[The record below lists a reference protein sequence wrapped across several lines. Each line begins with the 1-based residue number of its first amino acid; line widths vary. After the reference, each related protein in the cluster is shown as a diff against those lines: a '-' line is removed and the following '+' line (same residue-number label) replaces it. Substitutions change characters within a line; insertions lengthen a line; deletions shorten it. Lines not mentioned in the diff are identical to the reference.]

1 MRDAKKDPSRR
12 GLARLGTTALREKGQ
27 APSLHGFFRCP
38 RQALTVEVI
47 VFQMSIAM
55 PMSISISI
63 ERTLAAWMIAG
74 SRVTGLLVVAP
85 FLGSAA
91 VPPRIKIGLAFLLT
105 LFLVPLVP
113 ATPAALPTPALI
125 VLLLGEFAIGVL
137 LGFTL
142 QLIFEAGQIAGQ
154 VCGVQMGYSLASIV
168 NPDNSQAD
176 SAVLSTFYELIV
188 LLLFIQLGVPHWL
201 LRGLA
206 RSFDYMPPGHFSL
219 TWPAVHALFEFA
231 AGMFVAA
238 SLFADVALGF
248 IGKASPQ
255 LPVLFVG
262 ISIKNL
268 LGLALLCGAI
278 AFWPRFFDARFGRA
292 LEASERIL
300 KLAH

>member
-1 MRDAKKDPSRR
+1 MPF
-12 GLARLGTTALREKGQ
+12 AL
-27 APSLHGFFRCP
+27 P
-38 RQALTVEVI
+38 
-47 VFQMSIAM
+47 
-55 PMSISISI
+55 I
-63 ERTLAAWMIAG
+63 ERTLAAWLIAG
-74 SRVTGLLVVAP
+74 SRVTGVLVVAP
-85 FLGSAA
+85 FIGSAA

-113 ATPAALPTPALI
+113 ATPAATASALI
-125 VLLLGEFAIGVL
+125 VLLLGEFAIGFL
-137 LGFTL
+137 LGLTL
-142 QLIFEAGQIAGQ
+142 QLSFEAGQVAGQ

-188 LLLFIQLGVPHWL
+188 LLLFIQLGIPRWL

-206 RSFDYMPPGHFSL
+206 RSFDYLPPGHLSL

-231 AGMFVAA
+231 SCMFVAGLQIAAPVLVA

-262 ISIKNL
+262 ISLKNL
-268 LGLALLCGAI
+268 LGLALLCGAVV
-278 AFWPRFFDARFGRA
+278 FWPRFFDARFGRA

-300 KLAH
+300 QLAR

>member
-1 MRDAKKDPSRR
+1 MPIAISL
-12 GLARLGTTALREKGQ
+12 GL
-27 APSLHGFFRCP
+27 P
-38 RQALTVEVI
+38 VER
-47 VFQMSIAM
+47 A
-55 PMSISISI
+55 
-63 ERTLAAWMIAG
+63 LAAWMIAG

-91 VPPRIKIGLAFLLT
+91 LPARIKIGLAFLLT

-113 ATPAALPTPALI
+113 APPVALSPPALI
-125 VLLLGEFAIGVL
+125 VLLLGEFAIGFL
-137 LGFTL
+137 LGFSL

-154 VCGVQMGYSLASIV
+154 VCGVQMGYSLASVI
-168 NPDNSQAD
+168 NPDSQAD

-206 RSFDYMPPGHFSL
+206 RSFDYLPPGHLSL
-219 TWPAVHALFEFA
+219 TWPALHALFEFA
-231 AGMFVAA
+231 AAMFVAGLQIAAPVLVA

-268 LGLALLCGAI
+268 LGLALMCGAV
-278 AFWPRFFDARFGRA
+278 AFWPRFFDDRFGRA
-292 LEASERIL
+292 LDASERIL
-300 KLAH
+300 KLAR

>member
-1 MRDAKKDPSRR
+1 
-12 GLARLGTTALREKGQ
+12 
-27 APSLHGFFRCP
+27 
-38 RQALTVEVI
+38 VI
-47 VFQMSIAM
+47 VFQMPIAM
-55 PMSISISI
+55 PFAVPI
-63 ERTLAAWMIAG
+63 ERNVAAWMIAG

-85 FLGSAA
+85 FIGSAA
-91 VPPRIKIGLAFLLT
+91 VPARIKIGFAFLLT
-105 LFLVPLVP
+105 LFLAPLVP
-113 ATPAALPTPALI
+113 ATPASVSASALI
-125 VLLLGEFAIGVL
+125 AVLLGEFAIGFVL
-137 LGFTL
+137 GLTL

-168 NPDNSQAD
+168 NPENSQAD

-188 LLLFIQLGVPHWL
+188 LLLFIQIGVPRWL

-206 RSFDYMPPGHFSL
+206 RSFDYLPPGHFSC
-219 TWPAVHALFEFA
+219 TWPAVHGLFGFA
-231 AGMFVAA
+231 AAMFVAGLQIAAPVVVA

-268 LGLALLCGAI
+268 LGLALMCGAA
-278 AFWPRFFDARFGRA
+278 AFWPRFFDARFSRA
-292 LEASERIL
+292 LDASERIL